1 MGYILIFRFKHA
13 RISINFKSK
22 GESIEMDP
30 EPSHLIS
37 QFILIGVLTALNAFL
52 VNKTLHCNL
61 ALLLEQA

>member
-1 MGYILIFRFKHA
+1 MGYILIFGFKHA

-30 EPSHLIS
+30 EPSRLIS

-52 VNKTLHCNL
+52 LQL
-61 ALLLEQA
+61 RWRLFL